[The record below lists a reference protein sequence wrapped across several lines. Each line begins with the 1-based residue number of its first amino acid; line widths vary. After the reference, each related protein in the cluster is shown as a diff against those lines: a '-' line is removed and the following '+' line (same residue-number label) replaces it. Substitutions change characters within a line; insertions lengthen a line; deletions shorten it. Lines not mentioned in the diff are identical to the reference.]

1 MTSKDVLNQII
12 ALDLEWPI
20 WIEGVDPDL
29 DAGLGLSW
37 IWQLPSSH
45 PLHWAGVIHDLEY
58 QVRNEA
64 SSVNADKRFLRNCKK
79 IAGKNLALL
88 AQAHLFFVLASI
100 VGYFRW

>member
-58 QVRNEA
+58 QVKKEP
-64 SSVNADKRFLRNCKK
+64 SSKNADSRFLSNCKK
-79 IAGKNLALL
+79 LAGENELL
-88 AQAHLFFVLASI
+88 ILQSYLFFALASI

>member
-1 MTSKDVLNQII
+1 MTNKE
-12 ALDLEWPI
+12 ALDAIIERGLNWPI
-20 WIEGVDPDL
+20 WIEGIEPDPDV
-29 DAGLGLSW
+29 GLGLSNV
-37 IWQLPSSH
+37 WQLSNNH
-45 PLHWAGVIHDLEY
+45 PLFWAGVVHDLEY